1 MLTLLVAFSVY
12 DRYLR
17 MPEIVDQR
25 PWSLAFTGPRSPC
38 GARTQQSPSMAAGEI
53 AASCL
58 LSRSM
63 VKVARIGA
71 VATPLNADELIA
83 AGYETP
89 IA

>member
-1 MLTLLVAFSVY
+1 
-12 DRYLR
+12 
-17 MPEIVDQR
+17 
-25 PWSLAFTGPRSPC
+25 
-38 GARTQQSPSMAAGEI
+38 MAAGEI